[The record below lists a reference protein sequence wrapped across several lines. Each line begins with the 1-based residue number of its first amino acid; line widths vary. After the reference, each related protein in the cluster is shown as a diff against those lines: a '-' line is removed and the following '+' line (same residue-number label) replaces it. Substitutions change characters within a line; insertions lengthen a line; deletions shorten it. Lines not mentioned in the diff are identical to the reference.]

1 MGVTV
6 STGMK
11 VCLLIL
17 GTILVFINVSVEAKS
32 FDGDLMEGNVEH
44 APAELEGLVRVRREA
59 KRNQNRNKNK
69 NTNRGFGKGR
79 FGKSRFGK
87 SRMGKARMG
96 KARAVG
102 KARML
107 GKARSFGKNRGRR

>member
-1 MGVTV
+1 MG

-17 GTILVFINVSVEAKS
+17 GTILVFINVSAEAKS

-59 KRNQNRNKNK
+59 KRNKNTNKNMNKNK
-69 NTNRGFGKGR
+69 NRGFGKGR

>member
-1 MGVTV
+1 MG
-6 STGMK
+6 K

-17 GTILVFINVSVEAKS
+17 GTILVFINVSAEAKS

-44 APAELEGLVRVRREA
+44 APAELEGLVRVRRAA
-59 KRNQNRNKNK
+59 KRNLNKNK
-69 NTNRGFGKGR
+69 NRGFGKGR